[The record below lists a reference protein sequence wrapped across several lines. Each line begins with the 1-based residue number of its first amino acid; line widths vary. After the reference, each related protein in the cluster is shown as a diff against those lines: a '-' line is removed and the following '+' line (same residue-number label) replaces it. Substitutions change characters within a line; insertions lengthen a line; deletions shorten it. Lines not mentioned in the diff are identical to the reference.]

1 MALQRIAFRTDAN
14 HEIGTGH
21 FMRCLTLA
29 DTLKKQDAE
38 ICFVARGLPL
48 HLIQMLQ
55 ERSFEFCDLP
65 EVQTEDTD
73 ELQHSH
79 WLKTSQH
86 QDAAQTLQALGNR
99 KFDWLVV
106 DHYALDQRWEMP
118 LREVANKI
126 LVIDDLADR
135 PHDCDVL
142 LDQNF
147 YQNMDT
153 RYVGKVPDHCH
164 LLLGPS
170 YALLRHEFIEKR
182 KHVKPRPGDI
192 KNLLV
197 FWGGVDAQNYTTLA
211 LEAIV
216 SSNLPFDV
224 DVVVGQ
230 QHPNLQEIETLCKTH
245 QFACHV
251 QTQQMA
257 ALMAKADLAL
267 GAGGTAVWERCCMGL
282 PSICISTADNQEQQV
297 DDLDR
302 KGWVIALPKDRD
314 LVAQMK
320 LAFTKLKEDSSLLS
334 AMSQT
339 VYDLVDGNGSH
350 QIARLMFSQAIE
362 IRLANASDSKD
373 IFAWRNHPTI
383 RHHSISEEEIDW
395 VDHEKWFANRCGH
408 PNHLILIGEV
418 KGQAVGVVRFDI
430 RDCVAEVSIY
440 RVPDS
445 GHRGI
450 GHPLLYAAE
459 TWLKRNHP
467 EVVALHAQVLQENE
481 PSKKL
486 FEKSHYVKHM
496 DAAHI
501 EFVKPL

>member
-1 MALQRIAFRTDAN
+1 MASQRIAFRTDAN

-29 DTLKKQDAE
+29 GTLKKNDAE
-38 ICFVARGLPL
+38 ICFVARGLPS

-55 ERSFEFCDLP
+55 GRDFEFFDLP
-65 EVQTEDTD
+65 MVHAEEVD
-73 ELQHSH
+73 ELPHSH
-79 WLKTSQH
+79 WLKTSQQ
-86 QDAAQTLQALGNR
+86 QDAAQTLEVLGNR

-106 DHYALDQRWEMP
+106 DHYALDQRWETS

-147 YQNMDT
+147 YQDMDA
-153 RYVGKVPDHCH
+153 RYVGKVPGHCR

-170 YALLRHEFIEKR
+170 YALLREEFKELR
-182 KHVKPRPGDI
+182 KHVKPKTGNV
-192 KNLLV
+192 KNLLI
-197 FWGGVDAQNYTTLA
+197 FFGGVDAQNFTSLA

-216 SSNLPFDV
+216 SSNLKFDV

-230 QHPNLQEIETLCKTH
+230 QHPNLQDIETLCMKH
-245 QFACHV
+245 QFTCHV

-257 ALMAKADLAL
+257 ALMAKAELAM
-267 GAGGTAVWERCCMGL
+267 GAGGTAIWERCCMGL
-282 PSICISTADNQEQQV
+282 PSICISTAKNQEQQV

-302 KGWVIALPKDRD
+302 NGLIIALPKDKD

-320 LAFTKLKEDSSLLS
+320 LAFTKLKEDSSRLS
-334 AMSQT
+334 AMSQN
-339 VYDLVDGNGSH
+339 VYDLVDGNG
-350 QIARLMFSQAIE
+350 IDKVARFMFPQAME
-362 IRLANASDSKD
+362 MRLANGSDSKD
-373 IFAWRNHPTI
+373 IFSWRNHPTI
-383 RHHSISEEEIDW
+383 RHHSRSEKEIDW
-395 VDHEKWFANRCGH
+395 ADHEKWFANRCGH
-408 PNHLILIGEV
+408 PNHPILIGAV

-430 RDCVAEVSIY
+430 RDGVAEVSIY

-445 GHRGI
+445 GYRGI
-450 GHPLLYAAE
+450 GHPLLFEAE

-467 EVVALHAQVLQENE
+467 EVVVLQAQVLQENE

-486 FEKSHYVKHM
+486 FEKLHYVKHV